1 MQVGSGEEKAEGRV
15 LVFLWGSF
23 SVPPPEKREMWREE
37 GRCFWM
43 LPGVGG
49 KEKPSA

>member
-23 SVPPPEKREMWREE
+23 SVPPSEKREMWR
-37 GRCFWM
+37 
-43 LPGVGG
+43 
-49 KEKPSA
+49 